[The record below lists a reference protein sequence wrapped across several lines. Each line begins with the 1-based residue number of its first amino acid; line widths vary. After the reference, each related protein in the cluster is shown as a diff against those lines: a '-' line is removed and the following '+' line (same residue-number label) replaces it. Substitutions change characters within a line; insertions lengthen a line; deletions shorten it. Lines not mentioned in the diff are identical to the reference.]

1 MSDTSEQIRCLL
13 ALQRI
18 QKLGPIK
25 IVELLEN
32 TNDLATLFNK
42 RGQFVQP
49 RAIKV
54 KKLEPSDPEPID
66 VDWAGVEANLA
77 WSQGE
82 NCYLLRFEDEHY
94 PPVLKQIH
102 SAPPILFA
110 QGQIEFLSKPQLAI
124 VGSRNPTSLGNHLAK
139 QFAQHLSGM
148 GLTITSGLALG
159 IDAAAHQGALQE
171 PGGTVAVLG
180 SGVDWIY
187 PSQHKALAEKV
198 MERGVLVSE
207 FPINTAPKISHFPR
221 RNRIISGLSL
231 GCLVIEAA
239 LKSGSLITAKYA
251 MDQGREVFAIPGSIN
266 NPLSKGCHQLIR
278 QGAKLVETAEDVLE
292 ELGSLFEWAFA
303 FSEISPL
310 QYKNKNKLTDKE
322 KVKHLGREQGRLLKK
337 MHSGACTS
345 VDELVQLSGLT
356 VEKVSSMLLELELEG
371 LILPVPGGYFK
382 TSTF

>member
-1 MSDTSEQIRCLL
+1 MSDPSEQIRYLL

-18 QKLGPIK
+18 PKLGPLK
-25 IVELLEN
+25 IGELLEN
-32 TNDLATLFNK
+32 TIDLTTLFNK
-42 RGQFVQP
+42 KGQFVHP
-49 RAIKV
+49 RTIRP
-54 KKLEPSDPEPID
+54 KKLEQSNPEPID
-66 VDWAGVEANLA
+66 VDWKGVEMDLA
-77 WSQGE
+77 WGQGE
-82 NCYLLRFEDEHY
+82 NCYLLSLEDERY
-94 PPVLKQIH
+94 PPALKQIH
-102 SAPPILFA
+102 NPPPILFA

-124 VGSRNPTSLGNHLAK
+124 VGSRNPTSLGNLTAK
-139 QFAQHLSGM
+139 QFAQHLSNV

-159 IDAAAHQGALQE
+159 IDAAAHQGAIQE
-171 PGGTVAVLG
+171 LGGTVAVLG
-180 SGVDWIY
+180 SGLNWIY
-187 PSQHKALAEKV
+187 PHQHKLLAEKV
-198 MERGVLVSE
+198 MERGILISE
-207 FPINTAPKISHFPR
+207 FPINTAPKIGHFPR

-251 MDQGREVFAIPGSIN
+251 IEQGREVFAIPGSIN

-303 FSEISPL
+303 FSGTFPL
-310 QYKNKNKLTDKE
+310 ENKNKNKLTDTE
-322 KVKHLGREQGRLLKK
+322 KVKKLGREQGQLLKK

-356 VEKVSSMLLELELEG
+356 VAKVSSMLLELELEG